1 MPFKIGVSLNVF
13 GENRVFAPYL
23 KPNLYMELQM
33 DIKITLPD
41 GSHKQY
47 AQPVTALQVANEIS
61 PRLADAAV
69 CAEVDGKLRDLD
81 FLLEQDASL
90 TLHTFKTEVGK
101 EVYWHST
108 AHLMA
113 QAVKQLFPDVQVTI
127 GPAIEQGFYYD
138 FDRDRPFTDE
148 ELLQIEERMKEL
160 IKDELQYSR
169 RELSK
174 AEAIDIFK
182 NMGELYKLEI
192 LDEIPDDETISTYQ
206 QGDFIDLCRGPHIG
220 NTGKIK
226 AVKLLKTSGAYWR
239 GDEKNKMLHR
249 IYGIS
254 FPSQKELT
262 AYLEFLELAALRD
275 HRKLG
280 KDLDLFSFDEQVGGG
295 LVLWHPNGGMIR
307 HLIESYWKEEHL
319 RQGYQLIYTPHIG
332 RSDLWETSGHLGFYQ
347 ENMYSAIEVDGQDY
361 YLKPMN
367 CPFHIAVY
375 NSGHH
380 SYRELPIRLAELGTV
395 YRYER
400 SGVLHGLMR
409 VRGFTQD
416 DAHIICRPDQLD
428 EEVEKLIVFSLDMLR
443 HFGFEEFLIYLSTQ
457 PESSVGEPED
467 WDKATRSLANSL
479 DKLGL
484 QYDVDEGGGA
494 FYGPKIDI
502 KIKDAIGRAWQCTT
516 IQFDFNLPHRFEMQY
531 IGADN
536 TAHRPFMIH
545 RAILGSVERFFAT
558 LLEYHGGNLPLW
570 LAPTQIV
577 IMPITDDQ
585 EEYARML
592 NDKFQLLGFRS
603 QVDARNEKVGY
614 KIREAELKKIPYM
627 CVVGKKEVE
636 AETLTLRRHTE
647 GDLGAMNFDEA
658 IKLIRSKA

>member
-1 MPFKIGVSLNVF
+1 
-13 GENRVFAPYL
+13 
-23 KPNLYMELQM
+23 M

-69 CAEVDGKLRDLD
+69 CAEVDGILRDLD

-90 TLHTFKTEVGK
+90 TLHTFKTDVGK
-101 EVYWHST
+101 DVYWHST

-174 AEAIDIFK
+174 AEAVDIFK
-182 NMGELYKLEI
+182 NMGEFYKLEI

-319 RQGYQLIYTPHIG
+319 RRGYQLIYTPHIG

-484 QYDVDEGGGA
+484 EYDVDEGGGA

-577 IMPITDDQ
+577 IMPITDAQ
-585 EEYARML
+585 EDYARML
-592 NDKFQLLGFRS
+592 NEKFQLLGFRS